1 MKRLSTMTLI
11 YRFIFSISVFGV
23 FALLSGCVSEAD
35 MPDEIDPDQVRFHAS
50 LDAPEGL
57 STRANN
63 KIYDVTPEFYDCTFY
78 ARGKGKDQNGRDVTA
93 FGTYNIPSG
102 YSGTLAPIDGMHAL
116 NWFSRNYDH
125 NFWLWSAPFDL
136 NHNPKEADLAKG
148 YKFQFKNTYIS
159 DLKNND
165 TKPNWTDDSWKN
177 GIPLEQFIGGKTSKN
192 YRYNIDGMY
201 VPVTMRHLVSKI
213 MVKDFNVI
221 DNFTGTVYSKLRGE
235 IIIYG
240 LPNEATFYPAYID
253 KDGNETA
260 PRVEMPKNW
269 AYDNSKGVTY
279 VAANYPKYY
288 YWEGITDYQNE
299 YYFRDSW
306 YICPE
311 VDLSKLSFKVQLY
324 EYVYNDETKQYE
336 WIEHRTRGTH
346 GAFYGDFRN
355 VKFSRSSNGNNYD
368 DAENPGSDATILH
381 AGEYLALRLN
391 LYEKGSPVIH
401 GEIYSSWWVGH
412 SDAPAQVEQGL
423 YTYLDINDLNSV
435 MGGSDKQAQEDYFAI
450 KGSGRD
456 TGSDPEGE
464 YPDYE
469 ELYGKELNIF
479 EIYDDIGGEDYN
491 SSYKIG
497 SLKTADGYILDG
509 KGHTINCSST
519 TISVGNVRDVYLHY
533 YSRSGSDPYYTYT
546 EYMIYI
552 DKMGNIYTVNLET
565 FEETPTGK
573 NINDSKT
580 NPKKIDL
587 TTGKF

>member
-1 MKRLSTMTLI
+1 MKRITKYL
-11 YRFIFSISVFGV
+11 
-23 FALLSGCVSEAD
+23 FAVSAIGLFPLLTGCAGDAD
-35 MPDEIDPDQVRFHAS
+35 LLDDINPDEVRFHVG
-50 LDAPEGL
+50 LEGGDQVD
-57 STRANN
+57 TRANN
-63 KIYDVTPEFYDCTFY
+63 KIYEITPQYYNCVFYV
-78 ARGKGKDQNGRDVTA
+78 REKGKDQNGLPKTKMGR
-93 FGTYNIPSG
+93 YNVPSG
-102 YSGTLAPIDGMHAL
+102 YSGTLVPIDDDHSL

-125 NFWLWSAPFDL
+125 SFWIWSAPHDPD
-136 NHNPKEADLAKG
+136 HDPKEADLAKG
-148 YKFQFKNTYIS
+148 YKIQFKNTFIT
-159 DLKNND
+159 DLKNNNSN
-165 TKPNWTDDSWKN
+165 PNWIDGSWKN
-177 GIPLEQFIGGKTSKN
+177 GIPLEQFIGGKTSKD

-221 DNFTGTVYSKLRGE
+221 DNFTGTVYSNLKGE
-235 IIIYG
+235 ITIYG
-240 LPNEATFYPAYID
+240 LPDEATFFPAYID
-253 KDGNETA
+253 KEGNESA
-260 PRVEMPKNW
+260 PRVEMPKDW
-269 AYDNSKGVTY
+269 TYDNSKGITFT
-279 VAANYPKYY
+279 AANYQKYY
-288 YWEGITDYQNE
+288 YWEGVTTSSSTYQ
-299 YYFRDSW
+299 FRDSW

-324 EYVYNDETKQYE
+324 EYVYNNETQKYE

-391 LYEKGSPVIH
+391 LYEKGSPVIR
-401 GEIYSSWWVGH
+401 GEIYNNWWTGKY
-412 SDAPAQVEQGL
+412 DAPAHVDQGL
-423 YTYLDINDLNSV
+423 YSYLDVYEMNSV
-435 MGGSDKQAQEDYFAI
+435 MGGSDKQAWEDYFAI

-456 TGSDPEGE
+456 TSSDPEGE

-469 ELYGKELNIF
+469 DIYGKELKVF
-479 EIYDDIGGEDYN
+479 ELFDDIGSDNY
-491 SSYKIG
+491 SSSDKPG
-497 SLKTADGYILDG
+497 SLKMPDGYILDG
-509 KGHTINCSST
+509 KGHTVNCSST
-519 TISVGNVRDVYLHY
+519 TVSVGNVRDVYLHY

-546 EYMIYI
+546 EYMVYI

-580 NPKKIDL
+580 NPKSLNL